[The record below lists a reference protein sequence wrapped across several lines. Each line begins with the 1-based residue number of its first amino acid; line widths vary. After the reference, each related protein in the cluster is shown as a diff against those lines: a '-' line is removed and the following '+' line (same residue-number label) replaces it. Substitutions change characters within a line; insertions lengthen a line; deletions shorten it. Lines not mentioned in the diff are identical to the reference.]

1 MKRQTKK
8 VNLDVPKGVESGMTM
23 KMTGQG
29 VEAAV
34 GNAVGKTLYC
44 CCFSCASNWLWMNVH
59 SHIRSV
65 VLITFYNINLMFSVS
80 LHPH

>member
-8 VNLDVPKGVESGMTM
+8 VNLDVPKGVEAGMTM

-34 GNAVGKTLYC
+34 GNAVGKTC
-44 CCFSCASNWLWMNVH
+44 VC
-59 SHIRSV
+59 
-65 VLITFYNINLMFSVS
+65 LICMCVELVMDESTLLFILLS
-80 LHPH
+80 L